1 MDFDNIVEVV
11 SALCP
16 FSAQVFSDDFI
27 HPQDCLPNGAV
38 KLRRPIP
45 VIRESVRNPGAAGAR
60 GRTEKISKVNQATGK
75 EEAGFFSSSFK
86 KDCG

>member
-1 MDFDNIVEVV
+1 MDFDDILQVV
-11 SALCP
+11 SALT

-45 VIRESVRNPGAAGAR
+45 VIRESVRNPGWCC
-60 GRTEKISKVNQATGK
+60 
-75 EEAGFFSSSFK
+75 
-86 KDCG
+86 CGGM